1 MRCWINMFCHNDLHS
16 NQKQPAQDGPC
27 WLDSKVLKDQFGST
41 STLPY
46 ITDMIQQFNDLPPFT
61 SRFHLDLTPTTGHC
75 YTNEMAC
82 VFYGPTLSA
91 QAQSRWLIGTFRGG
105 PNSNP
110 TPGMPS
116 KSRSLFCCTIDLWQ
130 LGWQVQYRIPEHWFR
145 HSQAPTEVYAQSSN
159 FWGCKNKVR
168 GSNASVTG
176 TKHSQTP
183 VALTCCDCLFF
194 YIHGFKY
201 PTTHNRL
208 AL

>member
-1 MRCWINMFCHNDLHS
+1 MPLERWICTMRCWINMFCHNDLHS

-91 QAQSRWLIGTFRGG
+91 QPQSRWLIGTFRGG

-110 TPGMPS
+110 TPGMPFKIQVTLLLYHRS
-116 KSRSLFCCTIDLWQ
+116 VTTWLTSSVSHPRTLIQALSSPNRSLCSIQQ
-130 LGWQVQYRIPEHWFR
+130 LLRLQKQ
-145 HSQAPTEVYAQSSN
+145 
-159 FWGCKNKVR
+159 
-168 GSNASVTG
+168 GSR
-176 TKHSQTP
+176 K
-183 VALTCCDCLFF
+183 
-194 YIHGFKY
+194 
-201 PTTHNRL
+201 
-208 AL
+208 